1 MSSDQKI
8 TISLF
13 LTWVVFGLFNLFG
26 QPEAFVPP
34 IIIDGLMVVGLG
46 IYFLIPFN
54 NVVFSYAI
62 LSFILIIFALSSL
75 ELNWIQP
82 SLGYLILMGT
92 FVVFTILFLFI
103 GYLDWIRENK
113 RIAYV
118 GIIFTLLLLFSFL
131 MPLFPDATLVPHQAT
146 IIYALLGIISFI
158 QLYFSYKFH
167 PNATQFIRFNLLYLL
182 HFLFDMGNYLA
193 LLQFTV
199 K

>member
-1 MSSDQKI
+1 MSSDLKI

-34 IIIDGLMVVGLG
+34 IIIDGLMVVALG
-46 IYFLIPFN
+46 IYFLIPFK

-82 SLGYLILMGT
+82 SLGYLILVGT
-92 FVVFTILFLFI
+92 FVVFTILFLLI

-113 RIAYV
+113 RIAYI
-118 GIIFTLLLLFSFL
+118 GITFTLLLLFSFL
-131 MPLFPDATLVPHQAT
+131 MPLFPDANLLPYQPT

-158 QLYFSYKFH
+158 QLYFSNKFH
-167 PNATQFIRFNLLYLL
+167 PNATQFIRFNLVYLL